1 MNLAIFTVKLSTPK
15 HFPNRV
21 SEIENLLLQLEKI
34 YGTRLSDWNTLITKN
49 SCMLSFSMVFR
60 GQTVFWATS
69 SEPVSSHGALSAGPP
84 LYLECNKYFNS
95 SNKLFTYTCIFLA
108 LFSVY
113 FTLLCGEKLIAVVV
127 CSWDYIL
134 HSWVAPSV
142 PDGHRNYILRG
153 T

>member
-49 SCMLSFSMVFR
+49 NCMLSFSMVFR

-69 SEPVSSHGALSAGPP
+69 SDR
-84 LYLECNKYFNS
+84 
-95 SNKLFTYTCIFLA
+95 LA
-108 LFSVY
+108 V
-113 FTLLCGEKLIAVVV
+113 T
-127 CSWDYIL
+127 
-134 HSWVAPSV
+134 V
-142 PDGHRNYILRG
+142 P
-153 T
+153 